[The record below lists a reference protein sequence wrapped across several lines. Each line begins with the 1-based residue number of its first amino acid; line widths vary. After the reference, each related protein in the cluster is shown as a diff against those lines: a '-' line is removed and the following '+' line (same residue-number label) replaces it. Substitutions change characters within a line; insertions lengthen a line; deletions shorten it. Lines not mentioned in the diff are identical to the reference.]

1 MTESHPNLVAWFD
14 GELSTDEAAAVARHL
29 ECCAACSRQC
39 GVIRG
44 ASADLQ
50 LYCDATFTAACSR
63 RKVFRR
69 VPVLAAL
76 AAFAAVAILLALP
89 GKRSVTGLPV
99 PLPVAEVAPAPTGP
113 LAPQPP
119 VAHKLARR
127 NRTAAAT
134 PKPASS
140 WPATD
145 SAVEIAIP
153 ADAVFAPGALPEGT
167 RLFAEM
173 RIGPD
178 GSLRE
183 IRLRQ

>member
-1 MTESHPNLVAWFD
+1 MTETHPNLVTWFD
-14 GELSTDEAAAVARHL
+14 GELSANEAAAVARHV
-29 ECCAACSRQC
+29 ESCAACSRQY

-44 ASADLQ
+44 ASGDLQ
-50 LYCDATFTAACSR
+50 LYCDATFTAAFAR
-63 RKVFRR
+63 RKVFRW
-69 VPVLAAL
+69 VPVLATL
-76 AAFAAVAILLALP
+76 AAFAAVAILALP
-89 GKRSVTGLPV
+89 RKRSVV
-99 PLPVAEVAPAPTGP
+99 PPPIPSPVATVAPAPTQP
-113 LAPQPP
+113 LGAQPP
-119 VAHKLARR
+119 VAHKLAHRH
-127 NRTAAAT
+127 RTVPAT
-134 PKPASS
+134 PRTVTS

-167 RLFAEM
+167 RLYAEM